1 MMTHSARVML
11 HISDIYIYRIKESLN
26 QQCKAL
32 QLSAPPAVSEMRTNS
47 TPYRGGS
54 VKNASANAQTAIK
67 KKKRDKKV
75 SKKTTPFMDFFC
87 DEMSKGA
94 TEHSQVRRLIA
105 DDVITFVY
113 LLRSKQPRI
122 IRAPKSARARERVQL
137 WRR

>member
-1 MMTHSARVML
+1 MR
-11 HISDIYIYRIKESLN
+11 
-26 QQCKAL
+26 L
-32 QLSAPPAVSEMRTNS
+32 QT
-47 TPYRGGS
+47 
-54 VKNASANAQTAIK
+54 QTAIK

-94 TEHSQVRRLIA
+94 TEHSQVRRLIV

-122 IRAPKSARARERVQL
+122 IRAPKSARARERERVQL